1 MKKLYRSDKDKVLA
15 GLLGGL
21 GEYSNIDPV
30 VLRVVFIVLLIL
42 TGLFPFAIIYVV
54 ALFIVPQRPTSTRA
68 DVVDGNA

>member
-21 GEYSNIDPV
+21 GEYSNVDPV
-30 VLRVVFIVLLIL
+30 VLRVVFVVLLIL

-54 ALFIVPQRPTSTRA
+54 ALFIVPRRPTSTRENVINTDA
-68 DVVDGNA
+68 

>member
-42 TGLFPFAIIYVV
+42 TGLFPFVIIYVV
-54 ALFIVPQRPTSTRA
+54 ALFIVPQRPTSMRG
-68 DVVDGNA
+68 DVIDTNA